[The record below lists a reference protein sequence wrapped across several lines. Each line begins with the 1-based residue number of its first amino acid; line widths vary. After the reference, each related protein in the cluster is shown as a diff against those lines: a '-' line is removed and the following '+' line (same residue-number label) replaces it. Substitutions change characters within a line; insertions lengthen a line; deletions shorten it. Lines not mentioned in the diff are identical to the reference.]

1 MFVLILCRGSC
12 LFLRHGLNVTEV
24 KPKQQNN
31 SNTSGVGR
39 KKKERKMKASRD
51 FIKHDDLS
59 VG

>member
-1 MFVLILCRGSC
+1 M
-12 LFLRHGLNVTEV
+12 RHGLNVTEV

-31 SNTSGVGR
+31 SNPSGVGR